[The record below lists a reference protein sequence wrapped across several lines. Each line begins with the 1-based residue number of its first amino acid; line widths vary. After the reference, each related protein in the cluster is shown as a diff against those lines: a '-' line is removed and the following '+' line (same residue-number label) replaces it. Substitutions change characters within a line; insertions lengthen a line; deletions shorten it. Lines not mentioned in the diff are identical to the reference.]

1 MTSNLLQSIET
12 KEQLHNVLAAINEA
26 FPNQAPI
33 ESELGKYTA
42 SKEQAIK
49 RLQEK
54 WYNRELPL
62 YTELQV
68 RQMNSSFYSEKAAK
82 QIAAN
87 LGGKTYIEMDPRNW
101 IVKTATKWSGWNAVQ
116 SVYYDTPLLFE
127 GEIHF
132 EKNFAPLVVADK
144 DSKSVNLLVSLS
156 KLITK
161 GNEMCLSDSNWAVM
175 FLSFASVY
183 MPGDHPNLM
192 KYTDDVDGL
201 FEALV
206 SSVNADSEIAKLR
219 SSMAQIT
226 RKPND
231 SIQTPM
237 YRLRACYEMLLSIN
251 FPDLEL
257 DKVKIRSDNYT
268 CNSVKY
274 LVSSNTAKFINEYI
288 LLKQQRSEH
297 LSLVKLCNVV
307 TTHEAA
313 NPADRLQQVMSLP
326 LVATRLDTSLTAAS
340 NVEEL
345 LVASAGVTHQNF
357 SRNSRSRSN
366 SIGKRLE
373 FRGRSPFKN
382 NEPWQNSKSSNN
394 GHQGPNKYFNSSSQQ
409 SASYGKYQVNKGKQ
423 DAKGRGA
430 SPARSYFRSPN
441 GRYYREVSK
450 SPMRARSNSRD
461 NRNRSKSP
469 KSKVCLRCLSATHL
483 ADMCPHYAFYNG
495 VACSR
500 CGGLHRTDDHK
511 NDLSGRRLSGQRT
524 TRTNNAEL
532 EIDVDHRVTGG
543 QVEIRPNIFSATD
556 TNNIFGASKNV

>member
-1 MTSNLLQSIET
+1 MTSNLLQSLET
-12 KEQLHNVLAAINEA
+12 KEQLHSVLAAINEA
-26 FPNQAPI
+26 FPNNTSI
-33 ESELGKYTA
+33 ENELGKYTA

-54 WYNRELPL
+54 WYNRDLPL

-68 RQMNSSFYSEKAAK
+68 RQLNSSFYSEKAAK
-82 QIAAN
+82 QVAAN

-101 IVKTATKWSGWNAVQ
+101 VVKTPSKWSGWNAVQ
-116 SVYYDTPLLFE
+116 SVYYDMPILFE
-127 GEIHF
+127 GDILF

-144 DSKSVNLLVSLS
+144 DSQSVNLLVSLS

-161 GNEMCLSDSNWAVM
+161 GNQMCLSDSNWAGM

-251 FPDLEL
+251 FPDLDL
-257 DKVKIRSDNYT
+257 DKVKIRSDNYS

-274 LVSSNTAKFINEYI
+274 LVSANTAKFINEYI

-307 TTHEAA
+307 TTHEAS
-313 NPADRLQQVMSLP
+313 NPADRLQQVVSLP

-345 LVASAGVTHQNF
+345 LVASSGVTQQNF
-357 SRNSRSRSN
+357 SRISRSRSN
-366 SIGKRLE
+366 SIGKQ
-373 FRGRSPFKN
+373 FGQRGRSPFKN
-382 NEPWQNSKSSNN
+382 SDQWHSSKSLNN
-394 GHQGPNKYFNSSSQQ
+394 GHQGPNKYSNSSSQQ
-409 SASYGKYQVNKGKQ
+409 VASNGKYQVNKGMQ

-430 SPARSYFRSPN
+430 SPARSYFRSPG

-469 KSKVCLRCLSATHL
+469 KKVCLRCLDSSHL
-483 ADMCPHYAFYNG
+483 AGECPHYAFYNG
-495 VACSR
+495 KACSL
-500 CGGLHRTDDHK
+500 CGGLHKTDNHK
-511 NDLSGRRLSGQRT
+511 NDLYGRRLSGQKI
-524 TRTNNAEL
+524 TRSNNAEF
-532 EIDVDHRVTGG
+532 EIEVDHRITGD
-543 QVEIRPNIFSATD
+543 QVETKPNIFRAKD
-556 TNNIFGASKNV
+556 AHEIFGSSKNA

>member
-1 MTSNLLQSIET
+1 
-12 KEQLHNVLAAINEA
+12 
-26 FPNQAPI
+26 
-33 ESELGKYTA
+33 
-42 SKEQAIK
+42 
-49 RLQEK
+49 
-54 WYNRELPL
+54 
-62 YTELQV
+62 
-68 RQMNSSFYSEKAAK
+68 
-82 QIAAN
+82 
-87 LGGKTYIEMDPRNW
+87 
-101 IVKTATKWSGWNAVQ
+101 
-116 SVYYDTPLLFE
+116 
-127 GEIHF
+127 
-132 EKNFAPLVVADK
+132 
-144 DSKSVNLLVSLS
+144 
-156 KLITK
+156 
-161 GNEMCLSDSNWAVM
+161 
-175 FLSFASVY
+175 
-183 MPGDHPNLM
+183 
-192 KYTDDVDGL
+192 
-201 FEALV
+201 
-206 SSVNADSEIAKLR
+206 
-219 SSMAQIT
+219 
-226 RKPND
+226 
-231 SIQTPM
+231 
-237 YRLRACYEMLLSIN
+237 MLLNIN
-251 FPDLEL
+251 FPDLDL
-257 DKVKIRSDNYT
+257 DKVKIRSDNYC

-274 LVSSNTAKFINEYI
+274 LVSPNTAKFIGEYV

-313 NPADRLQQVMSLP
+313 NPSDRLQQVMSLP

-345 LVASAGVTHQNF
+345 LVASAGVTQQNF

-366 SIGKRLE
+366 SVGKRLD

-382 NEPWQNSKSSNN
+382 TEPWQNSKSLNN

-409 SASYGKYQVNKGKQ
+409 AASYGKYQVNKGKQ

-450 SPMRARSNSRD
+450 SPMRARSNSTD

-483 ADMCPHYAFYNG
+483 ANMCPHYAFYDG

>member
-1 MTSNLLQSIET
+1 MTSNLLQSLET
-12 KEQLHNVLAAINEA
+12 KEQLHSVLAAINEA

-33 ESELGKYTA
+33 ENELGKYTA

-54 WYNRELPL
+54 WYNRDLPL

-68 RQMNSSFYSEKAAK
+68 RQLNSSFYSEKAAK

-101 IVKTATKWSGWNAVQ
+101 IVKTPNKWSGWNAVQ

-127 GEIHF
+127 GDIHF

-144 DSKSVNLLVSLS
+144 DSQSVNLLVSLS

-161 GNEMCLSDSNWAVM
+161 GNEMCLSDNNWAVM

-206 SSVNADSEIAKLR
+206 SSVNADSEIAKIR

-274 LVSSNTAKFINEYI
+274 LVSSNTAKFINEYV

-382 NEPWQNSKSSNN
+382 TEPWQNSKSSNN

-450 SPMRARSNSRD
+450 SPMRARSNSKD
-461 NRNRSKSP
+461 NRGRSKSP
-469 KSKVCLRCLSATHL
+469 KSRVCLRCLSATHL

-511 NDLSGRRLSGQRT
+511 NDLSGRRLSGQRM

-543 QVEIRPNIFSATD
+543 QGENRPNIFRATD
-556 TNNIFGASKNV
+556 ANDIFGAQKNV

>member
-1 MTSNLLQSIET
+1 MTSSLLQSLET
-12 KEQLHNVLAAINEA
+12 KEQLHSVLAAINEA

-33 ESELGKYTA
+33 ENELGKYTA

-54 WYNRELPL
+54 WYNRDLPL

-68 RQMNSSFYSEKAAK
+68 RQLNSSFYSEKAAK

-101 IVKTATKWSGWNAVQ
+101 VVKTPSKWSGWNAVQ

-127 GEIHF
+127 GDLQF

-144 DSKSVNLLVSLS
+144 DSQSVNLLVSLS

-161 GNEMCLSDSNWAVM
+161 GNEMCLSDNNWAVM

-257 DKVKIRSDNYT
+257 DKVKIRSDNYS

-313 NPADRLQQVMSLP
+313 NPADRLQQVVSLP

-345 LVASAGVTHQNF
+345 LVASAGVTQQNF

-366 SIGKRLE
+366 SIGKRLDQ
-373 FRGRSPFKN
+373 RGRSPFKN
-382 NEPWQNSKSSNN
+382 SEPWQNSKFLNN

-409 SASYGKYQVNKGKQ
+409 AASYGKYQVNKGKQ
-423 DAKGRGA
+423 DAKGRAA
-430 SPARSYFRSPN
+430 SPARSYFRSPG

-461 NRNRSKSP
+461 NRGRSKSP
-469 KSKVCLRCLSATHL
+469 KNRVCLRCLSSTHL
-483 ADMCPHYAFYNG
+483 ADECPHYAFYNG
-495 VACSR
+495 EACSR
-500 CGGLHRTDDHK
+500 CGGLHRTDNHK
-511 NDLSGRRLSGQRT
+511 NGLSGRRLSGQRM
-524 TRTNNAEL
+524 TRTNNAEF
-532 EIDVDHRVTGG
+532 EIDVDHRVTGD
-543 QVEIRPNIFSATD
+543 QVDNKPNIFRAKEAND
-556 TNNIFGASKNV
+556 IFGASKNV

>member
-101 IVKTATKWSGWNAVQ
+101 IVKTSTKWSGWNAVQ

-144 DSKSVNLLVSLS
+144 DSQSVNLLVSLS

-483 ADMCPHYAFYNG
+483 AIMCPHYAFYDG

-511 NDLSGRRLSGQRT
+511 NDLSGRRLSGQRM

-543 QVEIRPNIFSATD
+543 QVENRPNIFSATD